1 MKIALNKDNCIRWL
15 IGILVIVISGT
26 AVYSVEQFTILRSV
40 TLVALLGLLFYT
52 FLKKRSF
59 SNKKM
64 VVFIFFALLFFG
76 LLILKSSGD
85 LFGIVSKLFM
95 AVMFTNYCCCNN
107 NTYKLFEII
116 YKFVVVCAY
125 SALFIWTLLFVLRVN
140 LPYGFIGDGFYRS
153 YFYIFFTQDGYI
165 ENFGGFTFYRLQSIF
180 WEPGVFAVYILIALF
195 YYAFLA
201 KKRNS
206 KNFFVLVVSL
216 ILTMSTTG
224 LIVGISLL
232 GVFLIKKLKSRIAK
246 LMMILPISLVSVPMA
261 VYLWNEKKNSA
272 ISPSYR
278 LRMYDMTRSIEI
290 WKNNFILGTG
300 YNNTT
305 LFEIEGR
312 YGNSNGFLNWCMTT
326 GLVGLI
332 AVILPFIINC
342 IWSKSKDRIIFIVFL
357 ALFVLINFT
366 EPLIQTPIM
375 ILLVSFS
382 YAAMLTRRGLSY
394 E

>member
-1 MKIALNKDNCIRWL
+1 MKISLKKDNCIRWL

-26 AVYSVEQFTILRSV
+26 AVYSVEQFMILRSV

-52 FLKKRSF
+52 FLMQRLF

-64 VVFIFFALLFFG
+64 VVFIFFAILFFG
-76 LLILKSSGD
+76 LLILQSLDD

-95 AVMFTNYCCCNN
+95 VVMLTNYCCGNN
-107 NTYKLFEII
+107 NTYNLFEII
-116 YKFVVVCAY
+116 YKFVVACAY
-125 SALFIWTLLFVLRVN
+125 SALLFWTLLFVFRVN
-140 LPYGFIGDGFYRS
+140 LPYVCISDGFYRS
-153 YFYIFFTQDGYI
+153 FFYIFFTHDGYI
-165 ENFGGFTFYRLQSIF
+165 EKLGGFTFYRLQSIF
-180 WEPGVFAVYILIALF
+180 WEPGVFAVYILLALF
-195 YYAFLA
+195 FYAFLA
-201 KKRNS
+201 KKRTPI
-206 KNFFVLVVSL
+206 NFFVLVVSL
-216 ILTMSTTG
+216 ILTKSTTG
-224 LIVGISLL
+224 LIVGIGLL

-246 LMMILPISLVSVPMA
+246 IIMILPIGLVSVPMA
-261 VYLWNEKKNSA
+261 IYIWNEKKYSV

-278 LRMYDMTRSIEI
+278 LRMYDMTKSIEI
-290 WKNNFILGTG
+290 WKKHFFLGTG

-305 LFEIEGR
+305 LFEMERGS
-312 YGNSNGFLNWCMTT
+312 GNSNGFLNWCMTT

-332 AVILPFIINC
+332 AVILPFIVNC

-357 ALFVLINFT
+357 VLFVLLNFT

-382 YAAMLTRRGLSY
+382 YAAMITRRGLSY